1 MTHEDIKAAIANQLP
16 VLTTIGGNA
25 AVIVGY
31 DDEKQSFCV
40 RICGGKKTWV
50 PYSKVSEVNSDPCI
64 LKEEGEK

>member
-1 MTHEDIKAAIANQLP
+1 MTLESIKAEIANGSP
-16 VLTTIGGNA
+16 VLTTIGDKS

-50 PYSKVSEVNSDPCI
+50 PYSKVSEENRDSWV
-64 LKEEGEK
+64 LQGRR